1 MTHIELRTKV
11 GPDGV
16 LSISVPVGIGETNRD
31 VKVVVETLHL
41 EEKKA
46 ADMTPDEWKQFI
58 VETTG
63 SWQGDFERPEQ
74 GEYGTRDT
82 LS

>member
-16 LSISVPVGIGETNRD
+16 LSISVPVGIADANRE
-31 VKVVVETLHL
+31 VKVVVETV
-41 EEKKA
+41 ESGVKKA
-46 ADMTPDEWKQFI
+46 SDMTTDEWKQFI
-58 VETTG
+58 LQTAG

-74 GEYGTRDT
+74 GEYETRDAFP
-82 LS
+82 